1 MTITDRKW
9 THGGIYSLTAKPK
22 SLRHRTWVFSTS
34 NKKLANTANVPVIR
48 SEGFR
53 LNSVPDMRMDFH
65 LEGLNNKIYQ
75 EGVAAVRLYAPK
87 GTRFKYEVSIGRVC
101 DGTKVFEAA
110 SGKDF
115 WVDLFFPE
123 WQAEIS
129 QDAIVIVC
137 EVVENMNS
145 PAGAQKVIKLRAD

>member
-1 MTITDRKW
+1 M
-9 THGGIYSLTAKPK
+9 
-22 SLRHRTWVFSTS
+22 
-34 NKKLANTANVPVIR
+34 
-48 SEGFR
+48 
-53 LNSVPDMRMDFH
+53 
-65 LEGLNNKIYQ
+65 
-75 EGVAAVRLYAPK
+75 
-87 GTRFKYEVSIGRVC
+87 C

-123 WQAEIS
+123 WQGEIS
-129 QDAIVIVC
+129 QDAIVIAC